1 VLYSTLRDDLKNFDN
16 KYRSDSIKLVAGID
30 EAGRGPLAGPVVAA
44 AVIFKEDFFLEE
56 VNDSKKLTAKKRD
69 ELYTIITKSCLSY
82 GIGIIDQSKIDE
94 INILQATLNAMKLA
108 AEQLN
113 PQPDIILIDGNKTF
127 DYNVPTKTII
137 KGDSKSLAIASAS
150 IIAKV
155 TRDKIMED
163 IAKKHPNYN
172 WHKNKGYGTRE
183 HIDAI
188 KKYGATKI
196 HRKSFLGKIL
206 SEEQLKM
213 VFV

>member
-44 AVIFKEDFFLEE
+44 AVIFEKDFFLEE

>member
-1 VLYSTLRDDLKNFDN
+1 LKNFDN
-16 KYRSDSIKLVAGID
+16 KYRSDLIKLVGGID

-44 AVIFKEDFFLEE
+44 AVIFEKDFFLED